1 MHLSVKQSDSVDLLH
16 HGGEGDALLSEPLGQ
31 AGVGEG
37 VARGVDTARV
47 GHLVHLAEDGEAG
60 LHEALAGR
68 PVPDVAA
75 ADGGDDAPAGLGLGV
90 LLPGRGPALPHHRHH
105 EVGVLRLLPRHALL
119 AHTAEREEPG
129 IVLWNIITIVILKTS
144 AANRL
149 IGDVVQSRGRPL
161 LGPSPG

>member
-37 VARGVDTARV
+37 VARGVDAARV

-68 PVPDVAA
+68 PVP
-75 ADGGDDAPAGLGLGV
+75 
-90 LLPGRGPALPHHRHH
+90 
-105 EVGVLRLLPRHALL
+105 
-119 AHTAEREEPG
+119 
-129 IVLWNIITIVILKTS
+129 S

-149 IGDVVQSRGRPL
+149 IGEVVQSPRRPL
-161 LGPSPG
+161 LWPSPG

>member
-1 MHLSVKQSDSVDLLH
+1 MHLSDSVDLLH
-16 HGGEGDALLSEPLGQ
+16 HGGEGDALLSEPLGE

-37 VARGVDTARV
+37 VARGVDAARV

-68 PVPDVAA
+68 PVP
-75 ADGGDDAPAGLGLGV
+75 
-90 LLPGRGPALPHHRHH
+90 
-105 EVGVLRLLPRHALL
+105 
-119 AHTAEREEPG
+119 
-129 IVLWNIITIVILKTS
+129 S

-149 IGDVVQSRGRPL
+149 IGEVEQSRRRPL

>member
-16 HGGEGDALLSEPLGQ
+16 HGGEGDSLLSEPLGQ

-37 VARGVDTARV
+37 VARGVDPARV

-105 EVGVLRLLPRHALL
+105 EVGVLRLLPRHARL

-129 IVLWNIITIVILKTS
+129 VVLWNITIVTS

-149 IGDVVQSRGRPL
+149 INEVVQSRRRPL